1 MELNKTVAMLHGA
14 YPFFNDDNA
23 VTYYGFL
30 KKSGLPE
37 EVISMAVQQLI
48 ATSPKLPAISEII
61 AKAKAIIASGQ
72 GKPALSA
79 GEAWQK
85 FRNACI
91 HADYFRKTRAHF
103 EDAALERTAS
113 MFTVEE
119 IRFASDKDLEWKRR
133 SFMAEYERQRG
144 AAVQEAENAA
154 LISRNPQLQAL
165 LSGCLKLGGGR

>member
-1 MELNKTVAMLHGA
+1 MREKLKKGIAVLGSA
-14 YPFFNDDNA
+14 YDFFTEEKSI
-23 VTYYGFL
+23 TYYANL
-30 KKSGLPE
+30 QDLPE
-37 EVISMAVQQLI
+37 EAVIAAIGQLI
-48 ATSPKLPAISEII
+48 RTEDKCPSI
-61 AKAKAIIASGQ
+61 AKIRGRAKALLDAAQ
-72 GKPALSA
+72 GKHELSA

-85 FRNACI
+85 FRDACI

-119 IRFASDKDLEWKRR
+119 IRFASDKDIEWKRR
-133 SFMAEYERQRG
+133 AFLAEYERQRG

-165 LSGCLKLGGGR
+165 LSECLKLGGGE

>member
-1 MELNKTVAMLHGA
+1 MREKLKKGIAVLGA
-14 YPFFNDDNA
+14 AYDFFTEEKSI
-23 VTYYGFL
+23 TYYANL
-30 KKSGLPE
+30 QDLPE
-37 EVISMAVQQLI
+37 DAVIAAISQLI
-48 ATSPKLPAISEII
+48 RTEDKCPSI
-61 AKAKAIIASGQ
+61 AKIRGRAKSLLDTAQ
-72 GKPALSA
+72 GEHKLSA

-85 FRNACI
+85 FYDACI
-91 HADYFRKTRAHF
+91 HADYFRKNRAHF
-103 EDAALERTAS
+103 EETALERTAA

-165 LSGCLKLGGGR
+165 LSGCLKLGGGK

>member
-61 AKAKAIIASGQ
+61 AKAKAIIASAQ
-72 GKPALSA
+72 GKHELSA

-85 FRNACI
+85 FYDACI
-91 HADYFRKTRAHF
+91 HADYFRKTRVHF
-103 EDAALERTAS
+103 AEAALERTAT

-133 SFMAEYERQRG
+133 SFLAEYERQRG
-144 AAVQEAENAA
+144 TAVQEAENAA

-165 LSGCLKLGGGR
+165 LSGCLKLGGGK

>member
-37 EVISMAVQQLI
+37 EAISMAVQQLI
-48 ATSPKLPAISEII
+48 ETSPKLPSISEII
-61 AKAKAIIASGQ
+61 ARTKSIVDAAH
-72 GKPALSA
+72 GKHELSA

-85 FRNACI
+85 FYDACI
-91 HADYFRKTRAHF
+91 HSDYFRKTRTRF
-103 EDAALERTAS
+103 EETALERTAA

-133 SFMAEYERQRG
+133 SFLAEYERQKG
-144 AAVQEAENAA
+144 AAAQEAENAA
-154 LISRNPQLQAL
+154 LISRNPRLQVL
-165 LSGCLKLGGGR
+165 LSGCLKIGGGK